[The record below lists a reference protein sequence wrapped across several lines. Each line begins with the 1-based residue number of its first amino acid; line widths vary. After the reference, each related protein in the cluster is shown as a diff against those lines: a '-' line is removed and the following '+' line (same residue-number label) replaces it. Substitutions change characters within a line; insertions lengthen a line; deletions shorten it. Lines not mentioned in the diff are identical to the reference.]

1 MTESNSSIEATD
13 SHLGRNLSVEPT
25 SPINSNSSSVDT
37 LKFPDQCHLTFHSC
51 LEPTSNPPIT
61 LPPTPCIASAPVHP
75 MPTTGFAVP
84 LAEYALRA
92 GISSIGMTTCVTS
105 SCQLSASPSQ
115 VCKTCVGYKKNRLQ
129 TTSDILLSPIN
140 YDHTMFLQEQRRY
153 HSLGGRSRS
162 TTPRYLTS
170 RDFGTGI
177 SYSVRRFRSSC
188 PLTINPHNS
197 FAS

>member
-1 MTESNSSIEATD
+1 MQLFARIIQYDQGNSLKKPVPRLPYHTLTLTNTMTESNSSIEATD

-61 LPPTPCIASAPVHP
+61 LPPTPCIASAPTHP

-84 LAEYALRA
+84 LAEYALRT

-115 VCKTCVGYKKNRLQ
+115 VCKTCVGYKKIRLQ

-140 YDHTMFLQEQRRY
+140 YDHTMFLQEQRRD
-153 HSLGGRSRS
+153 RK
-162 TTPRYLTS
+162 
-170 RDFGTGI
+170 
-177 SYSVRRFRSSC
+177 SVV
-188 PLTINPHNS
+188 
-197 FAS
+197 